1 MGPRVTRPAY
11 TKCKHLDLS
20 ANTCRGSEIEREI
33 AWVIFDEV
41 HYMQDRERG
50 VVWEETI
57 ISLPKETKMV
67 FLSATLSN
75 STQFAAWISHIRQQ
89 PCHVVYTDFR
99 PTPLQHYAFP
109 MGGSGL
115 FLVSTL
121 ALLGP
126 AHAFLSLCY
135 LLSCA
140 YRLDIHALASP
151 CRLSVWISAHYLQT
165 CNKRCKLFSPDRL

>member
-1 MGPRVTRPAY
+1 MQAY
-11 TKCKHLDLS
+11 RSLCASLNL
-20 ANTCRGSEIEREI
+20 ALILCRGSEIEREI

-57 ISLPKETKMV
+57 ISLPKETRMV

-115 FLVSTL
+115 FLVSVFPKTVCV
-121 ALLGP
+121 LGIWP
-126 AHAFLSLCY
+126 RVPHIGAAACLTR
-135 LLSCA
+135 SCM
-140 YRLDIHALASP
+140 L
-151 CRLSVWISAHYLQT
+151 
-165 CNKRCKLFSPDRL
+165 RCA